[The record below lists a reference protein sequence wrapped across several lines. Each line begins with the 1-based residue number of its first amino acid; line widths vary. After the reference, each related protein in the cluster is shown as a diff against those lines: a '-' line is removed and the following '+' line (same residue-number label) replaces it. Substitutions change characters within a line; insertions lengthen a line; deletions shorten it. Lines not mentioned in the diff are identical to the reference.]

1 MYLFFVL
8 ILDECRLEEKVVFGK
23 SGKTETVKVYKWFF
37 THKEFF
43 ADSSAGGSE
52 LKSVTAPAT
61 VDEQAFYGCP
71 VDYRIM
77 VGGVVV
83 RT

>member
-52 LKSVTAPAT
+52 LKSVTAPAAI
-61 VDEQAFYGCP
+61 DQQPFNRGP
-71 VDYRIM
+71 VDYCVM
-77 VGGVVV
+77 VRRVVI